1 MDRDGK
7 SEQVLLR
14 AVQCHP
20 YKQLVL
26 HVEFQR
32 VDASQT
38 LSTKVPLHFINAEV
52 SPAVKLNSAVISHVL
67 TEIDIICLPSNL
79 PQFIEVDLSHILGV
93 ATLNLADITLT
104 KGVTYA
110 AHGGDANPFFAA
122 APDKSGGTTT

>member
-14 AVQCHP
+14 AVQWHP

-26 HVEFQR
+26 HVDFQR

-52 SPAVKLNSAVISHVL
+52 SPAVKLNSAVISQDRTSVVSGKSVSVRVDLGGRRIIQQNSTVL
-67 TEIDIICLPSNL
+67 TWT
-79 PQFIEVDLSHILGV
+79 Q
-93 ATLNLADITLT
+93 
-104 KGVTYA
+104 
-110 AHGGDANPFFAA
+110 ANTN
-122 APDKSGGTTT
+122 KRNQSKQQ